1 MVMTRCKIALLG
13 AGVAAALFGVAQAQ
27 DYGPYSRDPNYVP
40 YSRYD
45 DHAYEARAYDD
56 RVAPDTETV
65 IVRPYYHQIEKRQIV
80 GRVNG
85 EVNPTEYTLSRPVS
99 FADLDLT
106 RDSDY
111 LEFKSRVRD
120 AARDMCEELDA
131 RVPQLR
137 GDESADRECV
147 RNATRNAVHQVL
159 EREG

>member
-1 MVMTRCKIALLG
+1 MTRCRIALLG
-13 AGVAAALFGVAQAQ
+13 AGVAAVLFGVAQAQ
-27 DYGPYSRDPNYVP
+27 EYGPYERAPAP
-40 YSRYD
+40 YADRSYD
-45 DHAYEARAYDD
+45 DRAYDD

-65 IVRPYYHQIEKRQIV
+65 IVHPYYHDIEKRQVV
-80 GRVNG
+80 GRVSG